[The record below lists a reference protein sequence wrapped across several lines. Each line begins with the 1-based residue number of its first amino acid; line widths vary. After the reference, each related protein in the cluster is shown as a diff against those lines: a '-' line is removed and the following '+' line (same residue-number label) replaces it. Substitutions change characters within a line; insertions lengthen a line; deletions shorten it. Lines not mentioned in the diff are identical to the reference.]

1 MPKLN
6 ARERIGKMKKN
17 SRVAQLL
24 GIEYPVLQAPMNWLT
39 SAELVAAV
47 SNAGGFG
54 ILGPNA
60 GQTVMTRDMKE
71 TAERMRAEIRKT
83 RTLTDKP
90 FGAEL
95 IVSFRA
101 DELSDMLMD
110 VYCEEDIKAVLFL
123 NNEVPKEYVDKI
135 HAAGKLAIHK
145 SIFSDRKT
153 LVEAQEKGFD
163 AIVIGSSDAGGHM
176 NPVNFGTLNAVR
188 SAREVVSVPL
198 IAAGG
203 IVDGLSVQIA
213 GMLGAEGVYCGTRFV
228 ACKESPVNE
237 SMKQLY
243 VDTTSDQLVQVCGM
257 FGPLRSVRT
266 PVIDKCLE
274 MMKNVTDPMTP
285 MYITGTYSG
294 GYKTAMLDGDL
305 NAGLL
310 DCGGAIDMIKEI
322 LSAEEIMAEFAKG
335 ME

>member
-1 MPKLN
+1 
-6 ARERIGKMKKN
+6 MKKN
-17 SRVAQLL
+17 SRVAQIL
-24 GIEYPVLQAPMNWLT
+24 GIQYPVLQAPMNWLT
-39 SAELVAAV
+39 SAELAAAV

-60 GQTVMTRDMKE
+60 GQTELTKDLQE
-71 TAERMRAEIRKT
+71 TADRMRAEIRKT
-83 RTLTDKP
+83 RQLTDKP

-95 IVSFRA
+95 ITAPRSEQLN
-101 DELSDMLMD
+101 ELLMQ

-123 NNEVPKEYVDKI
+123 NEPAPGYVERI
-135 HAAGKLAIHK
+135 HAAGKIAIHK
-145 SIFSDRKT
+145 SIFADRNT
-153 LVEAQEKGFD
+153 LIAAEAAGFD
-163 AIVIGSSDAGGHM
+163 ILVIGSSDAGGHM
-176 NPVNFGTLNAVR
+176 NPVNFGTLSAIR
-188 SAREVVSVPL
+188 TAREAVSAPL
-198 IAAGG
+198 VAAGG

-237 SMKQLY
+237 GMKELY
-243 VDTTSDQLVQVCGM
+243 CQTSSDQLVQVCGM

-266 PVIDKCLE
+266 PVIEKCLE
-274 MMKNVTDPMTP
+274 MMKNLTDPVTS

-310 DCGGAIDMIKEI
+310 DCGGAIDMIKSV
-322 LSAEEIMAEFAKG
+322 LSAKEIMEEFAKG

>member
-1 MPKLN
+1 
-6 ARERIGKMKKN
+6 MKKN
-17 SRVAQLL
+17 SRVAEIL

-39 SAELVAAV
+39 SAELAAAV

-60 GQTVMTRDMKE
+60 GQTTLTQDKQE
-71 TAERMRAEIRKT
+71 TADRMRAEIRKT
-83 RTLTDKP
+83 RSLTDKP

-95 IVSFRA
+95 IITFQP
-101 DELSDMLMD
+101 DELSEMLMQ

-123 NNEVPKEYVDKI
+123 NNEVPKEYVDRI
-135 HAAGKLAIHK
+135 HAAGKIAIHK
-145 SIFSDRKT
+145 AIFSDRKT
-153 LVEAQEKGFD
+153 IAEAEAKGFD
-163 AIVIGSSDAGGHM
+163 IIVIGSSDAGGHM
-176 NPVNFGTLNAVR
+176 NPVNYGTLTAVR
-188 SAREVVSVPL
+188 SAREVTSLPL
-198 IAAGG
+198 VAAGG
-203 IVDGLSVQIA
+203 IVDGLSVKIA

-228 ACKESPVNE
+228 ACTESPVHE
-237 SMKQLY
+237 TMKQLY

-257 FGPLRSVRT
+257 FGPLRSVHT

-305 NAGLL
+305 NSGLL
-310 DCGGAIDMIKEI
+310 DCGGAIDQIKSI
-322 LSAEEIMAEFAKG
+322 LSAKEIMEEFATG
-335 ME
+335 FDA